1 MRWGPCP
8 GEPAPRGQR
17 ACWGT
22 CRDQGT
28 AVPRSS
34 LVLCPAAGS
43 RGPAGGLAA
52 APPPGGCCAR
62 AQATPPHGRRL
73 QGAWLC
79 VSQAGPVRG
88 DLCPGAAAGERL
100 LCWELTGPP
109 SRGCGCAGRRL
120 CGTLWKAPG
129 GRARSVWRERR
140 RVRAAL
146 GDRPAVGFVPFS
158 LAPGP
163 AWLEERWPRGQGA
176 SACRAPAPRCRDS
189 RVLQWG
195 RVASLARTIFSR
207 VYLTAQ
213 TGRLSW
219 GRKCSS
225 AGSAAGFPAEP
236 QRWPEAP
243 CPRPGAGGSVHGR
256 ALTSA
261 EEGRG
266 TRGVARAHASLGP
279 RPGAGAPAVRSA
291 SRLRRHLH
299 PAGPGPREASR
310 PWPLASS
317 DTSAPCGRA
326 GGGFRPAG
334 PRGQGVAE
342 GGAGPEWGRL
352 VPSPDCRGAPPR
364 HRQPVSVRSA
374 HCRRRRGEDV
384 VPGRSPTHPP
394 PGPAAPRALAPGR
407 PRGRGRWAAWA
418 PAVPGVAPLSI
429 PRPRVGGPRGPPS
442 LPLTGSEKDPV
453 HTFGV

>member
-79 VSQAGPVRG
+79 ISQAGPVRG

-129 GRARSVWRERR
+129 GRAHSVWRERR
-140 RVRAAL
+140 RVWAAL

-163 AWLEERWPRGQGA
+163 AWPEARWPRGQGA
-176 SACRAPAPRCRDS
+176 SACRAPAPRCRD
-189 RVLQWG
+189 LG
-195 RVASLARTIFSR
+195 ARRF
-207 VYLTAQ
+207 
-213 TGRLSW
+213 
-219 GRKCSS
+219 
-225 AGSAAGFPAEP
+225 
-236 QRWPEAP
+236 
-243 CPRPGAGGSVHGR
+243 
-256 ALTSA
+256 
-261 EEGRG
+261 
-266 TRGVARAHASLGP
+266 LGQ
-279 RPGAGAPAVRSA
+279 
-291 SRLRRHLH
+291 
-299 PAGPGPREASR
+299 
-310 PWPLASS
+310 
-317 DTSAPCGRA
+317 DY
-326 GGGFRPAG
+326 F
-334 PRGQGVAE
+334 
-342 GGAGPEWGRL
+342 
-352 VPSPDCRGAPPR
+352 
-364 HRQPVSVRSA
+364 
-374 HCRRRRGEDV
+374 
-384 VPGRSPTHPP
+384 
-394 PGPAAPRALAPGR
+394 
-407 PRGRGRWAAWA
+407 
-418 PAVPGVAPLSI
+418 
-429 PRPRVGGPRGPPS
+429 
-442 LPLTGSEKDPV
+442 
-453 HTFGV
+453 

>member
-140 RVRAAL
+140 RVWAAL
-146 GDRPAVGFVPFS
+146 GDRPPWASSPPARTRPRVAGGA
-158 LAPGP
+158 LAEGAGGRQHAGP
-163 AWLEERWPRGQGA
+163 PL
-176 SACRAPAPRCRDS
+176 PAAGTR
-189 RVLQWG
+189 G
-195 RVASLARTIFSR
+195 RVASSAKTIFSR

-266 TRGVARAHASLGP
+266 TRGAARAHASLGP

-291 SRLRRHLH
+291 SRLWRHLH
-299 PAGPGPREASR
+299 LSGPGPREASR

-342 GGAGPEWGRL
+342 GGAGL

-364 HRQPVSVRSA
+364 HGQPVSVRSA

-407 PRGRGRWAAWA
+407 PRGHGRWAAWA

>member
-62 AQATPPHGRRL
+62 AQAMPPHGRRL

-140 RVRAAL
+140 RVWAAL
-146 GDRPAVGFVPFS
+146 GDRPAVGFVP
-158 LAPGP
+158 
-163 AWLEERWPRGQGA
+163 
-176 SACRAPAPRCRDS
+176 S
-189 RVLQWG
+189 RSHQ
-195 RVASLARTIFSR
+195 A
-207 VYLTAQ
+207 
-213 TGRLSW
+213 
-219 GRKCSS
+219 
-225 AGSAAGFPAEP
+225 
-236 QRWPEAP
+236 
-243 CPRPGAGGSVHGR
+243 
-256 ALTSA
+256 
-261 EEGRG
+261 
-266 TRGVARAHASLGP
+266 
-279 RPGAGAPAVRSA
+279 
-291 SRLRRHLH
+291 
-299 PAGPGPREASR
+299 
-310 PWPLASS
+310 
-317 DTSAPCGRA
+317 
-326 GGGFRPAG
+326 
-334 PRGQGVAE
+334 
-342 GGAGPEWGRL
+342 
-352 VPSPDCRGAPPR
+352 
-364 HRQPVSVRSA
+364 
-374 HCRRRRGEDV
+374 
-384 VPGRSPTHPP
+384 
-394 PGPAAPRALAPGR
+394 
-407 PRGRGRWAAWA
+407 PRGRRSAGR
-418 PAVPGVAPLSI
+418 
-429 PRPRVGGPRGPPS
+429 GGRGRQHAGPPPPAAGTRASCSGGAS
-442 LPLTGSEKDPV
+442 LPWPRLFLAVCT
-453 HTFGV
+453 